1 MIYLLHLLIYLKINM
16 NMIMTIALITLIVL
30 ELVSAYIIYNMYTNM
45 KVLEY
50 ELYQKESLEENT
62 IELLSNILSTF
73 VVAHNKIK
81 RVDKNGSFEADD
93 EVGFT
98 FKVIRD
104 TIVDLRMQI
113 EDINKQLGVEE
124 IEDGE

>member
-1 MIYLLHLLIYLKINM
+1 
-16 NMIMTIALITLIVL
+16 MIMTIALITLIVL